1 MIISTFKSISK
12 AYVDMQVDLPWTD
25 MAALLMDHH
34 PAKRKEDVP
43 MFNMAEFKKSDD
55 EFVERGRRYHGSVI
69 DGHFMR
75 DANGAYDEIPD
86 TIRRC
91 KGNVVGI
98 TGIVLDVDEAMT
110 IEEAMTM
117 LEPIEYVLYTTF
129 RHTKDKHKFRI
140 VIPFKRALLAADI
153 AGRQASIAGTF
164 PGVDSASF
172 TVSQSFYFHSGNNDA
187 IAYHNQGIILDPY
200 DDFKYQQPKIYSVP
214 DANAPVSQ
222 PLNTV
227 QAAAYKDAVMK
238 SLLSCS
244 GMHYAGTNGSNHAVL
259 TLISICRSIGC
270 SYEEFDDV
278 CRRISANDSQL
289 NNPATRR
296 AAWTGW
302 SGDKIRRENRDEFIK
317 AYNGIPVKID
327 DTTKQAVQFIKYA
340 EDQRDIQ
347 VIEEKIKRIMNHV

>member
-12 AYVDMQVDLPWTD
+12 AYVDLQIDLPWAE
-25 MAALLMDHH
+25 MAELLMDHH
-34 PAKRKEDVP
+34 KARHKEDVP
-43 MFNMAEFKKSDD
+43 MFNMAEFKKTDD
-55 EFVERGRRYHGSVI
+55 PFVERGRRYHGKMV

-75 DANGAYDEIPD
+75 DANGAYDEIPN
-86 TIRRC
+86 TVRRC

-129 RHTKDKHKFRI
+129 RHTKERHKFRI
-140 VIPFKRALLAADI
+140 VIPFKRPLLAPDI

-172 TVSQSFYFHSGNNDA
+172 TVSQSFYFHSGNADP

-200 DDFKYQQPKIYSVP
+200 DDFQYQEPKIYSVP
-214 DANAPVSQ
+214 EPGAPVSA
-222 PLNTV
+222 PLTGV
-227 QAAAYKDAVMK
+227 QAQAYKDAVMR

-259 TLISICRSIGC
+259 TLISICRSINC
-270 SYEEFDDV
+270 TYEEFDHI
-278 CRRISANDSQL
+278 CSRISAADSQL
-289 NNPATRR
+289 TNPAVRR

-302 SGDKIRRENRDEFIK
+302 AGDKIRRENRDDFIR
-317 AYNGIPVKID
+317 AYNGVPVKID
-327 DTTKQAVQFIKYA
+327 ADTRQAVSFIKYA
-340 EDQRDIQ
+340 QDQDDIKA
-347 VIEEKIKRIMNHV
+347 IEEKIRRLQNV

>member
-12 AYVDMQVDLPWTD
+12 AYVDLQIDLSWAE
-25 MAALLMDHH
+25 MAELLMDHH
-34 PAKRKEDVP
+34 QARRKEDVP
-43 MFNMAEFKKSDD
+43 MFNMAEFKKTDD
-55 EFVERGRRYHGSVI
+55 PFVERGRRYHGKMV

-86 TIRRC
+86 TVRRC

-129 RHTKDKHKFRI
+129 RHTKERHKFRI
-140 VIPFKRALLAADI
+140 VIPFKRPLLAADI

-172 TVSQSFYFHSGNNDA
+172 TVSQSFYFHSGNADP

-200 DDFKYQQPKIYSVP
+200 DDFQYQEPKIYSVP
-214 DANAPVSQ
+214 EPGAPVSTA
-222 PLNTV
+222 LTGE
-227 QAAAYKDAVMK
+227 QAEAYKDAVMK
-238 SLLSCS
+238 SLLTCS

-270 SYEEFDDV
+270 TYEEFDNI
-278 CRRISANDSQL
+278 CSRISAADSQL
-289 NNPATRR
+289 TNPAVRR

-302 SGDKIRRENRDEFIK
+302 AGDRIRRENRDDFIR
-317 AYNGIPVKID
+317 AYGGQPIVNNTY
-327 DTTKQAVQFIKYA
+327 TTGSQAALRFLKDA
-340 EDQRDIQ
+340 N
-347 VIEEKIKRIMNHV
+347 KFKRML